1 MIDPNTIHT
10 LSNLTRKGLAV
21 VLADSGY
28 SGCSFKHATFMGINP
43 DGHFVYEVE
52 YYDEMGTG
60 EDLEGY
66 VFVSYDHEKGAI
78 KADF

>member
-21 VLADSGY
+21 VLADTGY

-52 YYDEMGTG
+52 YYDDMGTG
-60 EDLEGY
+60 EYLEGY
-66 VFVSYDHEKGAI
+66 VFVSYNHETGAVT
-78 KADF
+78 ADF

>member
-1 MIDPNTIHT
+1 MISPETIHR
-10 LSNLTRKGLAV
+10 LSKLDRRGLAV

-52 YYDEMGTG
+52 YYDDMGTG
-60 EDLEGY
+60 ECLEDY
-66 VFVSYDHEKGAI
+66 VFVIYDHAKGAVT
-78 KADF
+78 ADF